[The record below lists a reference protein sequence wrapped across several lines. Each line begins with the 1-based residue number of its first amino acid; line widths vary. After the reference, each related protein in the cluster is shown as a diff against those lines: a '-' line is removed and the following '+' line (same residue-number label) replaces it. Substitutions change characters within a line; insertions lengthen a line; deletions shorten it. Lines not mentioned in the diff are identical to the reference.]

1 MGRMSDRAIDLLQ
14 DFGDV
19 VDINYT
25 QFLEVAFFLKVAA
38 DERLAIAFIKR
49 KVPMLTNE
57 DIRFLINEIV
67 GGYQDGL

>member
-1 MGRMSDRAIDLLQ
+1 MSDRAIELLE

-19 VDINYT
+19 VDIHYT

-67 GGYQDGL
+67 GGYQDGI

>member
-1 MGRMSDRAIDLLQ
+1 MGRMSDRAIELLEEY
-14 DFGDV
+14 GDV
-19 VDINYT
+19 IDIHYT

-49 KVPMLTNE
+49 KVPMLNDE
-57 DIRFLINEIV
+57 EIRFVIHEIV

>member
-1 MGRMSDRAIDLLQ
+1 MGRMSDRAIELLE

-19 VDINYT
+19 VDIHYT
-25 QFLEVAFFLKVAA
+25 QFLEVAFFLRVAA

-49 KVPMLTNE
+49 KVPMLTDE

>member
-19 VDINYT
+19 VDIHYT
-25 QFLEVAFFLKVAA
+25 QFLEVAFFLRVAA
-38 DERLAIAFIKR
+38 DERLAVAFIKR
-49 KVPMLTNE
+49 KVPMLTDE

>member
-1 MGRMSDRAIDLLQ
+1 MSDRAIDLLQ

-19 VDINYT
+19 VDIHYT
-25 QFLEVAFFLKVAA
+25 QFLEVAFFLRVAA

-49 KVPMLTNE
+49 KVPMLTDE

>member
-1 MGRMSDRAIDLLQ
+1 MSDRAIDLLQ

-19 VDINYT
+19 VDIHYT
-25 QFLEVAFFLKVAA
+25 QFLEVAFFLRVAA
-38 DERLAIAFIKR
+38 DERLAIAFVKR
-49 KVPMLTNE
+49 KVPMLTDE

>member
-1 MGRMSDRAIDLLQ
+1 MSDRAIDLLQ

-19 VDINYT
+19 VDIYYT

-49 KVPMLTNE
+49 KVPMLTDE

>member
-1 MGRMSDRAIDLLQ
+1 LLQ

-19 VDINYT
+19 VDIHYT
-25 QFLEVAFFLKVAA
+25 QFLEVAFFLRVAA

-49 KVPMLTNE
+49 KVPMLTDE

>member
-19 VDINYT
+19 VDIHYT
-25 QFLEVAFFLKVAA
+25 QFLEVAFFLRVAA

-49 KVPMLTNE
+49 KVPMLTDE

>member
-1 MGRMSDRAIDLLQ
+1 MGKMSDRAIELLE

-19 VDINYT
+19 VDIHYT

-67 GGYQDGL
+67 GGYQDGI

>member
-1 MGRMSDRAIDLLQ
+1 MGRMSDRAIELLE

-19 VDINYT
+19 VDIHYT
-25 QFLEVAFFLKVAA
+25 QFLEVAFFLRVAA
-38 DERLAIAFIKR
+38 DERLAIAFVKR
-49 KVPMLTNE
+49 KVPMLTDE

>member
-19 VDINYT
+19 VDIHYT

-67 GGYQDGL
+67 GGYQDGI

>member
-19 VDINYT
+19 VDIHYT

-49 KVPMLTNE
+49 KVPMLTDE

-67 GGYQDGL
+67 GGYQDGI

>member
-19 VDINYT
+19 VDIYYT

-49 KVPMLTNE
+49 KVPMLTDE

>member
-19 VDINYT
+19 VDIHYT

-49 KVPMLTNE
+49 KVPMLTDE

>member
-19 VDINYT
+19 VDIHYT

-38 DERLAIAFIKR
+38 DERLAVAFVKR
-49 KVPMLTNE
+49 KVPMLTDE
-57 DIRFLINEIV
+57 EIRFLIGELTE
-67 GGYQDGL
+67 GYQSSL

>member
-1 MGRMSDRAIDLLQ
+1 MSDRAIELLE

-19 VDINYT
+19 VDIHYT
-25 QFLEVAFFLKVAA
+25 QFLEVAFFLRVAA
-38 DERLAIAFIKR
+38 DERLAIAFVKR
-49 KVPMLTNE
+49 KVPMLTDE

>member
-1 MGRMSDRAIDLLQ
+1 MGKMSDRAIELLE

-19 VDINYT
+19 VDIHYT

-49 KVPMLTNE
+49 KVPMLTDE

>member
-1 MGRMSDRAIDLLQ
+1 MGKMSDRAIELLE

-19 VDINYT
+19 VDIHYT
-25 QFLEVAFFLKVAA
+25 QFLEVAFFLRVAA

-49 KVPMLTNE
+49 KVPMLTDE

>member
-1 MGRMSDRAIDLLQ
+1 MGRMSDRAIDLLE

-19 VDINYT
+19 VDIHYT

-49 KVPMLTNE
+49 KVPMLTDE